1 MQKVKAKIHL
11 GSIRRNAETF
21 SALTGVKLC
30 AVVKANAYGHGA
42 EAVVDALSVTADS
55 FAVALIEEAVAIR
68 AVAHGKEILVLTPPT
83 TEEEAY
89 SLAVNGFTAT
99 VSGLD
104 TVRLLHT
111 VCRKFRLRAR
121 VHIKVN
127 TGMNRYGVRLDELE
141 NICKK
146 LAVERFVQVTGIYS
160 HLYTTDLETSTIQRQ
175 QFLTAEEICKRKF
188 PSATAHLSATY
199 GATLGKD
206 FAFDMVRIGIGL
218 YGYSPV
224 KTGLD
229 LEKGMTVYAK
239 GVLEREYEFGGAGY
253 GVVSLEKGER
263 LGVLRLGYA
272 DGFLRKKENGADGW
286 QDNANCLCM
295 DACIQKGGVRQGV
308 FVPVMTDADKTARAT
323 DTIAYEVLC
332 AVTRR
337 AEFVY
342 EEN

>member
-1 MQKVKAKIHL
+1 M
-11 GSIRRNAETF
+11 GSIRRNAEAF

-42 EAVVDALSVTADS
+42 EAVVDALSTVADS
-55 FAVALIEEAVAIR
+55 FAVALIEEAIAIR

-89 SLAVNGFTAT
+89 LLAVNGFTAT

-127 TGMNRYGVRLDELE
+127 TGMNRYGVEPNELE
-141 NICKK
+141 KLCKA
-146 LAVERFVQVTGIYS
+146 LASAPFVQVTGMYS
-160 HLYTTDLETSTIQRQ
+160 HLYTTDLETSKIQRQ
-175 QFLTAEEICKRKF
+175 RFLVAEEICKRKF
-188 PSATAHLSATY
+188 PSVTAHLSATF

-206 FAFDMVRIGIGL
+206 YAFDMVRIGIGL

-224 KTGLD
+224 ETGLG

-239 GVLEREYEFGGAGY
+239 GILEREYEFGGAGY
-253 GVVSLEKGER
+253 GLAQVKKGES

-272 DGFLRKKENGADGW
+272 DGFLRKRENGADGW
-286 QDNANCLCM
+286 QSNVNCLCM
-295 DACIQKGGVRQGV
+295 DACIKKGGIKQGV
-308 FVPVMTDADKTARAT
+308 FIPVMTDAEKTAKVAG
-323 DTIAYEVLC
+323 TIAYEVLC